1 MAKNLTH
8 KGNHCTLWIHPLTV
22 WQEVPKSDFQMSKII
37 RIFLFFF
44 QLKIIVKEQNFCTS
58 QLQDFIRKTLP
69 GAYTIRPSSKAGLNF
84 SDLYR
89 ISSYSFRGNYS
100 FLSLEIVA
108 NSNSCCNISIFYLI
122 NWSFAAQTISR
133 NTVNQL
139 KNLL

>member
-100 FLSLEIVA
+100 FLSLEIQRSKYIRQKVTVHK
-108 NSNSCCNISIFYLI
+108 CVE
-122 NWSFAAQTISR
+122 TIQGR
-133 NTVNQL
+133 KLFKGGNYM
-139 KNLL
+139 KK